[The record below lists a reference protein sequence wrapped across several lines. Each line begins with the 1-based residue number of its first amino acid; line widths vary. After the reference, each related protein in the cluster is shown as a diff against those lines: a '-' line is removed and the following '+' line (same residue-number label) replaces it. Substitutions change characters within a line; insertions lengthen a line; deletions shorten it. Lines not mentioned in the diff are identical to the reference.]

1 MSFDSFYFFSGGNT
15 DITVH
20 EVTGTHAVKQIY
32 KGFGGHFGGNTVNM
46 EIYTFLVRLLGG
58 DVINAVKDHHL
69 VEYYELMHNFECA
82 KANFKEGTA
91 KVTVRIPLVWQ
102 EKYEEITED
111 ILKEVILQTTFNKK
125 IKIVSDKL
133 RIDNTLFRSFFN
145 YSIVNVTKELDR
157 LFRKKELS
165 DVQTLFSVG
174 RFSNSSI
181 LMDAIKDT
189 LGPEID
195 VIIPRDPGLAVLKGA
210 VICGFEPEIMTT
222 RFSLQTYGE
231 AMQRNLI
238 L

>member
-1 MSFDSFYFFSGGNT
+1 MLLKNWTDFF
-15 DITVH
+15 V
-20 EVTGTHAVKQIY
+20 
-32 KGFGGHFGGNTVNM
+32 
-46 EIYTFLVRLLGG
+46 
-58 DVINAVKDHHL
+58 
-69 VEYYELMHNFECA
+69 
-82 KANFKEGTA
+82 
-91 KVTVRIPLVWQ
+91 
-102 EKYEEITED
+102 
-111 ILKEVILQTTFNKK
+111 
-125 IKIVSDKL
+125 
-133 RIDNTLFRSFFN
+133 
-145 YSIVNVTKELDR
+145 
-157 LFRKKELS
+157 KKELS